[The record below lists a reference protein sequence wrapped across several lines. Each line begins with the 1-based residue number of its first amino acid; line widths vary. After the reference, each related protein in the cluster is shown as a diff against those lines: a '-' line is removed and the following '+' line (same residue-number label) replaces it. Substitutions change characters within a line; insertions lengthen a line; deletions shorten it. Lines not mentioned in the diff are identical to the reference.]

1 MTHSSHPLFFVP
13 SRPVRSRPVRS
24 CPVLSHPF
32 LVPAAQGAPFL
43 RLAGQGATGDPRL
56 PSRHRALAS
65 QAPPSRGWHVASC
78 HPAPFFVWQPRA
90 PPSCVWQGRV
100 PPATRA
106 CPPGTR
112 LSLRRHPLAGGG
124 MSPHATLPR
133 LPHEPSGRG
142 SPFMDGR
149 EAADLLGDHTLSLFA
164 KGMIILGRF

>member
-1 MTHSSHPLFFVP
+1 MLPLRPGRAVLSCPVP
-13 SRPVRSRPVRS
+13 S

-32 LVPAAQGAPFL
+32 LVSAAQGAIFL
-43 RLAGQGATGDPRL
+43 RVARQGATGDPRL
-56 PSRHRALAS
+56 PSRHKALAS

-78 HPAPFFVWQPRA
+78 HPAPFFVWRGRV

-100 PPATRA
+100 SPATPA
-106 CPPGTR
+106 CPPGTG

-133 LPHEPSGRG
+133 LPHEPSGKG
-142 SPFMDGR
+142 SPFMDNR
-149 EAADLLGDHTLSLFA
+149 EAADLVGDHTLSYFA

>member
-1 MTHSSHPLFFVP
+1 MKPRL
-13 SRPVRSRPVRS
+13 RAVRS
-24 CPVLSHPF
+24 CHIPSWSRQ
-32 LVPAAQGAPFL
+32 ARA
-43 RLAGQGATGDPRL
+43 L
-56 PSRHRALAS
+56 PSCVWQGRAL
-65 QAPPSRGWHVASC
+65 
-78 HPAPFFVWQPRA
+78 
-90 PPSCVWQGRV
+90 PSCVWQGRV
-100 PPATRA
+100 PPATPA

-112 LSLRRHPLAGGG
+112 PSLRRHPLAGGG